1 MSNKSHIIG
10 VSRSFEIGRSRV
22 NCLRGVLKAR
32 SPNSGF
38 RRLSLSLIK
47 TLKEKRSI
55 VVPVVEKLRSRFPVS
70 VASLAGAQN
79 RNCERLGVVSISSD
93 RNWLEKVLESARRF
107 AISGEACVR
116 STSIG
121 VEVGEE

>member
-1 MSNKSHIIG
+1 MSQTTYFG
-10 VSRSFEIGRSRV
+10 VPFLE
-22 NCLRGVLKAR
+22 LD
-32 SPNSGF
+32 
-38 RRLSLSLIK
+38 LSWVK

-70 VASLAGAQN
+70 VARLAGAEN

-107 AISGEACVR
+107 AISGEAYVG